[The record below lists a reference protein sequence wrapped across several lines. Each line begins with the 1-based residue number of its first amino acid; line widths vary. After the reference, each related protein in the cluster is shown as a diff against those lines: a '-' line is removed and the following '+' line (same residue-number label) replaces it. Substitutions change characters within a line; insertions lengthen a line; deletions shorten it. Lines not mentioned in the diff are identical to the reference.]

1 VSVGAFS
8 DYVLMI
14 RSQQRQKPDGSK
26 RVSISA
32 PVAPMGKEFDP
43 IKLKHS
49 FMASSKLE
57 APLRS

>member
-1 VSVGAFS
+1 
-8 DYVLMI
+8 MI
-14 RSQQRQKPDGSK
+14 YHHYHTVIHAQIEKHTHNFADLA
-26 RVSISA
+26 VA